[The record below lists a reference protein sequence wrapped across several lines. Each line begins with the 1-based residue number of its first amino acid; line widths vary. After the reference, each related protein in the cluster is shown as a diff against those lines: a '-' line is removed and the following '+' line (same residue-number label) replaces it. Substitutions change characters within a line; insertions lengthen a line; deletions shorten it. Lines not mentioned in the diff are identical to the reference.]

1 MKSIQHWGY
10 DWGPYWERNW
20 RNRTFVM
27 LIVLAIWVAI
37 NLFRVSPAFALTPI
51 TLSDLSY
58 HDCPAELADGI
69 VSSGGAVTRPAN
81 CFIVTGKAE
90 NTSPRPVVDAD
101 IFGRIYDA
109 NNNPVM
115 QNRNR
120 LGSIPYV
127 PMGMSDFEL
136 RISVPDKMDPPLRFD
151 KFKASGFSSTV
162 SQFGNIEY
170 DEFDEMGEQADGSE
184 F

>member
-1 MKSIQHWGY
+1 MKSLLIWG
-10 DWGPYWERNW
+10 
-20 RNRTFVM
+20 RTALTAL
-27 LIVLAIWVAI
+27 LIST
-37 NLFRVSPAFALTPI
+37 LFWTMSLFNVPPAFALTPI

-58 HDCPAELADGI
+58 HECPPELAEGA
-69 VSSGGAVTRPAN
+69 VNAGGAVMRAAN

-127 PMGMSDFEL
+127 PIGVTEFEL
-136 RISVPDKMDPPLRFD
+136 RITVPDKMEPPLRLD
-151 KFKASGFSSTV
+151 KFKASGFSANV
-162 SQFGNIEY
+162 SQFDNIDL
-170 DEFDEMGEQADGSE
+170 DEFGEIDEEALE
-184 F
+184 AP